1 MSQTRRVRITS
12 PQTRIALARRHR
24 PAQHLRPL
32 PGVDT
37 GVGDGAADDE
47 ATTAA
52 ARVLFARQRRLAL
65 RTLGVLGLLLFGL
78 SGLLGALPALDDV
91 TVLDIPASWLLLM
104 TASYPLLLLIAIL
117 HVRGA
122 ERIERGPRP

>member
-1 MSQTRRVRITS
+1 MSQSRRVRITS

-32 PGVDT
+32 PGVGP

-78 SGLLGALPALDDV
+78 SGLLGAWPALDDV
-91 TVLDIPASWLLLM
+91 TVLGVPASWLLLM
-104 TASYPLLLLIAIL
+104 AGSYPMLLLIAFL